1 MTTEYRQHEIK
12 RREMIN
18 LKAFTDEDKKQ
29 LAEKLKTAIFRRL
42 DAKTGEDRALIDS
55 KDLPE
60 LIRIL
65 ISL

>member
-1 MTTEYRQHEIK
+1 MLPI
-12 RREMIN
+12 ISFIILS
-18 LKAFTDEDKKQ
+18 LKAFTDEDRKQ
-29 LAEKLKTAIFRRL
+29 LVEKLKAAVFRRL